1 VTLVAALPP
10 SEHVHWWFAAGLL
23 LVGMCLLARAV
34 VGPEVWNRREWRRYL
49 LPSLVFLTGL
59 LLWPVMV
66 LFTSSTIHILAHG
79 AWAQTTML
87 AGAAMLGLAAGR
99 LKSPLWFLTVPLAF
113 AVSGAAFLVHEPNGW
128 LYSRSAFV
136 HHACGWVLLV
146 AAVVPLALTFR
157 PRSTALNACFALA
170 FVVLAVILFTA
181 RDVAPVFGH
190 LSPEAGVA
198 RR

>member
-1 VTLVAALPP
+1 VTVVASLPP
-10 SEHVHWWFAAGLL
+10 SEHVHWWFAAGFLL
-23 LVGMCLLARAV
+23 LAMCLLARAV
-34 VGPEVWNRREWRRYL
+34 VGPEVWNRRPWRRYL
-49 LPSLVFLTGL
+49 LPSLLFTVGL
-59 LLWPVMV
+59 MLWPVMV
-66 LFTSSTIHILAHG
+66 LFTSSTMHVLAHG

-99 LKSPLWFLTVPLAF
+99 LKSPRWFLTVPLAF
-113 AVSGAAFLVHEPNGW
+113 AASGAGFLVHEPNGW

-136 HHACGWVLLV
+136 HNACGWLLIV
-146 AAVVPLALTFR
+146 AALVPLGLTFR
-157 PRSTALNACFALA
+157 PRSTALNASFAVA
-170 FVVLAVILFTA
+170 FLLLAVILFTA